1 MARKQK
7 FDYFDAFDRQAGL
20 AVQEASLLVEI
31 VENFESPE
39 SLECYLLRAHEIE
52 HEGDLVCHD
61 IYATLSSDFITP
73 IEREDILTMA
83 QTLDD
88 VIDYLEGTIQRF
100 YMLSVKEMHPDV
112 LEFAQLLQRS
122 TRSLAAA
129 MEDFRNFKNSKKLRQ
144 LMIDVS
150 DVEEEA
156 DVLHMRVI
164 HDLFS
169 KEDDMREVLIWDK
182 IFKRMENAADGC
194 ERVADIMS
202 NVMLKNS

>member
-31 VENFESPE
+31 VENFDSAET
-39 SLECYLLRAHEIE
+39 LECYLLRAHEIE
-52 HEGDLVCHD
+52 NEGDIICHD
-61 IYATLSSDFITP
+61 LYEALSSDFITP

-100 YMLSVKEMHPDV
+100 YMLNVTEMHPDV

-122 TRSLAAA
+122 CASLAAA

-144 LMIDVS
+144 LLIDVS

-156 DVLHMRVI
+156 DALHMRVI

-169 KEDDMREVLIWDK
+169 KEQDMRTVMVWDK
-182 IFKRMENAADGC
+182 IFRRLENTADSC
-194 ERVADIMS
+194 ERVADSMGSI
-202 NVMLKNS
+202 MLKNS

>member
-31 VENFESPE
+31 VENYESPE

-52 HEGDLVCHD
+52 HEGDIVCHD
-61 IYATLSSDFITP
+61 LYAALSSDFITP

-100 YMLSVKEMHPDV
+100 YMLNVKKMHPDV

-122 TRSLAAA
+122 THSLAAS

-144 LMIDVS
+144 LLIDVS

-156 DVLHMRVI
+156 DGLHMRVI

-169 KEDDMREVLIWDK
+169 KEEDMREVLIWDK

-194 ERVADIMS
+194 ERVADIMG
-202 NVMLKNS
+202 NVMIKNA